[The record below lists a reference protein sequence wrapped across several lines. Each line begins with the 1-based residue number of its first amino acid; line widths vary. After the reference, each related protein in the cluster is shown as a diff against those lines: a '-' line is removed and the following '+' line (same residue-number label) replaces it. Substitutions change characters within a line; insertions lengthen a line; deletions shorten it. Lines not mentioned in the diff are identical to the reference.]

1 MNKNLFTGLAL
12 SVLFFFGAA
21 TFLESTAWA
30 RAGGGGSFGSRGSRS
45 FSAPRAP
52 SSSSPS
58 SPGIGAPGRS
68 PLTGNTAQPSTGF
81 FSRSPFLQG
90 LAGGLAGGL
99 LGGMLFGGT
108 GHAAGG
114 GTMGG
119 GIGLMDVALIGL
131 LLYLGWRFLKRR
143 QARAVASGGY
153 VASADWGGAGNI
165 APATFY
171 KAAEP
176 LPHATDGELEQGF
189 QQLRQSDPGFRE
201 EDLKETFQDIFFRI
215 QAAWMNRSL
224 AGVEGLLTG
233 EMAEFFTEEFEKMK
247 QQGRINRLENI
258 AVRNVE
264 PTEVWRETGKD
275 YVTVLF
281 TANLLDYA
289 VDEVTGD
296 VRSGSKS
303 SPVKF
308 QEFWTFSRNHGSSQW
323 QLSGIN
329 QTDEDSAPLH

>member
-1 MNKNLFTGLAL
+1 MKNKLYFGLAV
-12 SVLFFFGAA
+12 SVLFFFGVAA
-21 TFLESTAWA
+21 FLESSAWA
-30 RAGGGGSFGSRGSRS
+30 RAGGGGSLGSRGSRS

-58 SPGIGAPGRS
+58 SPGISAPGRN
-68 PLTGNTAQPSTGF
+68 PLTGNPAQPSTGF

-143 QARAVASGGY
+143 RAHAVASGSYNG
-153 VASADWGGAGNI
+153 SADWRGASSI
-165 APATFY
+165 APATY
-171 KAAEP
+171 YRDTEP
-176 LPHATDGELEQGF
+176 LTYATDSEVEQGF
-189 QQLRQSDPGFRE
+189 QQLRQKDPGFRE
-201 EDLKETFQDIFFRI
+201 EDLKETFQDVFFRI

-224 AGVEGLLTG
+224 AGVEGLLTD
-233 EMAEFFTEEFEKMK
+233 EMAQFFTEEFEKMK
-247 QQGRINRLENI
+247 QQKRINRLENI
-258 AVRNVE
+258 AVRKVE
-264 PTEVWRETGKD
+264 PTEVWQETGKD

-289 VDEVTGD
+289 VDEATGE
-296 VRSGSKS
+296 VLSGSKT
-303 SPVKF
+303 SPVRF
-308 QEFWTFSRNHGSSQW
+308 QEFWTFCRNLGSSQW

-329 QTDEDSAPLH
+329 QTDEESAPLH